1 MKVPIS
7 WLKSLVDFKET
18 TDILMDKLTFAGLE
32 VEAIEKVGSK
42 FEGIVVA
49 EILEITDHPNAD
61 KLKLC
66 LVDYGCKEPIRVVC
80 GAPNVEIGGKYPFA
94 PVGTTLPGGFTLK
107 AAKIRGEV
115 SMGMLCA
122 KDELGLGADH
132 SGLMELDKKLKAG
145 ELFVNVAGEPE
156 EVIEL
161 EITPNR
167 PDCLSVNGIARE
179 VAAITNSKIKIPAI
193 NLPDGD
199 TSDLSIKVEDKH
211 NCPRYTARV
220 IKEVKIGPSP
230 EWIKK
235 RLELVGIKSINNVV
249 DITNYVML
257 ETGHPLHAFD
267 FDYVN
272 DKKIFIRSAK
282 KDEIFVAL
290 DKTQHV
296 LNDDMLVIANNKEIL
311 ALAGIIGGLNSE
323 IKESTCTVLLEAAAF
338 CSTSVRSTAKKLGLS
353 TDSSYRFQRGIS
365 SESVH
370 NASKRATELI
380 IEYAHAGSFS
390 QAIDIYK
397 SPKPPNNIKLNW
409 ESINSKIGISIPIPS
424 MKDILKR
431 LEIEVIN
438 DDGVNAEVLAPS
450 FRLDLEREI
459 DLVEEIA
466 RLYGVNMI
474 PDNLPYSKVIPG
486 SENKKSDSISFLR
499 GLLQGLGVSEIM
511 NYTLVNHSLLDLF
524 SFENRE
530 LREELPHPI
539 SMDQSVLRPS
549 LIPQLIESFGR
560 NNSRQVNKACFYE
573 IGKIFQRNENKIME
587 KESLSIGIMGSIG
600 RMPLDTRAD
609 VSNEEQFL
617 WIKGLIEELFNMLGL
632 ARPSYAPCTSE
643 CFEENQAISISLN
656 GVLIGKMG
664 LISEIPKKEWRL
676 NTPISAAEL
685 SLHEILSSVNKIN
698 HVEEIPIYPSISRDL
713 ALVVNID
720 ITHASIEALINKN
733 KPKMLESFDLF
744 DIYKGNG
751 IKKDKKS
758 MAYNFV
764 YRSLNDTLTDK
775 RVNKVHQKLID
786 ILCTELSAEIRV

>member
-7 WLKSLVDFKET
+7 WLKSLVDCNDA

-32 VEAIEKVGSK
+32 VEAIEKIGSN

-66 LVDYGCKEPIRVVC
+66 LVDYGSEEPIRVVC

-94 PVGTTLPGGFTLK
+94 PVGTMLPDGFTLK

-122 KDELGLGADH
+122 KNELGLGADH

-145 ELFVNVAGEPE
+145 ELFVNIAGEPE

-179 VAAITNSKIKIPAI
+179 LAAITNAKINIPTI
-193 NLPDGD
+193 NLPQGD
-199 TSDLSIKVEDKH
+199 VSDLSIKIESKQD
-211 NCPRYTARV
+211 CPRYTARV
-220 IKEVKIGPSP
+220 IKEVKIGSSP

-267 FDYVN
+267 FDYLN
-272 DKKIFIRSAK
+272 DKEIFIRSAK
-282 KDEIFVAL
+282 KDEVFTTL
-290 DKTQHV
+290 NSTQHV
-296 LNDDMLVIANNKEIL
+296 LSDDMLVIANNKEIL
-311 ALAGIIGGLNSE
+311 ALAGVIGGLNSE

-338 CSTSVRSTAKKLGLS
+338 CPTSVRSTAKKLGLS
-353 TDSSYRFQRGIS
+353 TDSSYRFQRGVS
-365 SESVH
+365 SESVL
-370 NASKRATELI
+370 NANKRATELI
-380 IEYAHAGSFS
+380 MEYAHAGSFS
-390 QAIDIYK
+390 QVIDIYK
-397 SPKPPNNIKLNW
+397 SPKVPNNIKLNW
-409 ESINSKIGISIPIPS
+409 ENINSKIGISIPIPS

-438 DDGVNAEVLAPS
+438 DDGVNAEVLIPS

-466 RLYGVNMI
+466 RLYGVNNI
-474 PDNLPYSKVIPG
+474 PDNLPYSKVIQG
-486 SENKKSDSISFLR
+486 TENKKSDSISFLR
-499 GLLQGLGVSEIM
+499 GLLQGLGATEIM
-511 NYTLVNHSLLDLF
+511 NYTLVNHSLLNLF
-524 SFENRE
+524 SFKNKEE
-530 LREELPHPI
+530 REELPHPI

-560 NNSRQVNKACFYE
+560 NNARQVNKACFYE
-573 IGKIFQRNENKIME
+573 IGKIFQRNEDNIIE
-587 KESLSIGIMGSIG
+587 KESLSIGIMGPVG
-600 RMPLDTRAD
+600 RMPLDTRSD

-617 WIKGLIEELFNMLGL
+617 WIKGLIEELFNILGL
-632 ARPSYAPCTSE
+632 AEPLFAPCIFE
-643 CFEENQAISISLN
+643 CFEENQAMSISLN

-664 LISEIPKKEWRL
+664 LISEIPKREWRL
-676 NTPISAAEL
+676 SGPISAAEI
-685 SLHEILSSVNKIN
+685 SLNELLYSFNKIK
-698 HVEEIPIYPSISRDL
+698 HAKEIPIYPSISRDL
-713 ALVVNID
+713 ALVVNVD
-720 ITHASIEALINKN
+720 TTHESIESLINKN

-744 DIYKGNG
+744 DIYKGNT
-751 IKKDKKS
+751 IEKNKKS

-764 YRSLNDTLTDK
+764 YRSYTDTLTDK

-786 ILCTELSAEIRV
+786 ILCSELSAEIRV